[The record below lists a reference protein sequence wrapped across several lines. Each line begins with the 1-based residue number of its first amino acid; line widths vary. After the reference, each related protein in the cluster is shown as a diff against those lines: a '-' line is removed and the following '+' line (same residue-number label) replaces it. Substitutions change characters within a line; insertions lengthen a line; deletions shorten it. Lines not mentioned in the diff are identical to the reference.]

1 MNIIHYMN
9 LGIGLFMILV
19 GWLIYRYP
27 KFINPYGGMPP
38 ERQAL
43 VDIDGLKK
51 ALALCAG
58 IAGLLI
64 IVVFALGISHV
75 VSERV
80 AEEAMPIILLA
91 MLIPMLIAMR
101 KYNGYGRDASGKS
114 YFGRPLRASSK
125 IAIILIP
132 LTMLVVL
139 ALILVSIKPANISTD
154 EDHISISGFYGR
166 DIPYSEI
173 ISVEVLDEM
182 PAMQMRLNGSSA
194 GGVNKGRFLTEDGEK
209 CLLFVN
215 DDVEPYIEI
224 RTADQL
230 FFMNCVTPDATL
242 HLVRKMR
249 ERIGDK
255 FLNQ

>member
-1 MNIIHYMN
+1 MN

-101 KYNGYGRDASGKS
+101 KYNGYGRDASGGS
-114 YFGRPLRASSK
+114 YFGHRLDNTSKWTLVILGLTVVIVVILLVVSSK
-125 IAIILIP
+125 PA
-132 LTMLVVL
+132 T
-139 ALILVSIKPANISTD
+139 VSLDYN
-154 EDHISISGFYGR
+154 GFKTNGVYGVNVR
-166 DIPYSEI
+166 YGDIVSM
-173 ISVEVLDEM
+173 EVLEEM
-182 PAMQMRLNGSSA
+182 PPMEKRLNGSTA
-194 GGVNKGRFLTEDGEK
+194 GGVHKGVFLTKENEK

-215 DDVEPYIEI
+215 DKGGPCIEI
-224 RTADQL
+224 RTADRL
-230 FFMNCVTPDATL
+230 IYMNCPSREQTL
-242 HLVRKMR
+242 EVISRLQEVVGQNELSGR
-249 ERIGDK
+249 
-255 FLNQ
+255 